1 MISVSDAWKDIQRR
15 FLLPETFIEIE
26 YGVTDNEAQSVATA
40 SGTDEVAFSNTA
52 SIVGASNV
60 TKYAT
65 NELNLWALDG
75 SQTILP
81 SSGGYSNAG
90 YVSDIESTGNVT
102 ISFPAIRTTAISGVT
117 ITWSDVFGEYPR
129 VFSVIG
135 KNGDI
140 VVSEVTVTDNKD
152 KVSTVFV
159 PLENY
164 DSITVVVHAWDL
176 PYRRVRIEKIVIG
189 HSLTFTKS
197 DLLSFTHEQSGDLLS
212 GEIPKYSISFSLDNS
227 DGRWDP
233 NNPTGMAQYLSERQ
247 KLTVRYGLDVNGTIE
262 WIKGGVFYLSE
273 WNAPPNGIE
282 AHFVARDV
290 FEFLL
295 ATDTTKMPNM
305 SSTQYGN
312 LASIIT
318 WATNELYIDG
328 IKVDVSDVALSSSPG
343 RQYNADGTYAE
354 MVQKCANAACC
365 ILRYDR
371 NGALYVEQLKDTLSE
386 YIPIVDGVNGI
397 PLSLSYSYPEI
408 TLSKPLKAVVVDYG
422 EETPFQ
428 LNVASNGE
436 IQTLTNNYIYT
447 AEAAESVANWVSRLL
462 KMRKTISGEF
472 RADPRL
478 ELFDIV
484 NVEDRYGR
492 VLKVAITNIKYDFNG
507 SFRGSYTG
515 RVIEEV

>member
-1 MISVSDAWKDIQRR
+1 MISVSDAWKDIQQR

-117 ITWSDVFGEYPR
+117 ITWSNAFGEYPR

-140 VVSEVTVTDNKD
+140 VVSEVTVTNNKD

-233 NNPTGMAQYLSERQ
+233 NNPVGMAQYLSERQ

-282 AHFVARDV
+282 AQFVARDV

-295 ATDTTKMPNM
+295 SDESQATGSKTLKEWI
-305 SSTQYGN
+305 SSVIPDAVINPSLAN
-312 LASIIT
+312 LSAAIT
-318 WATNELYIDG
+318 N
-328 IKVDVSDVALSSSPG
+328 
-343 RQYNADGTYAE
+343 NAGKSAE
-354 MVQKCANAACC
+354 IVQKCANAGCC
-365 ILRYDR
+365 VLRYDR
-371 NGALYVEQLKDTLSE
+371 DGVLYVEPLKETLVD
-386 YIPIVDGVNGI
+386 YIPIVSETTGI
-397 PLSLSYSYPEI
+397 PLSVSYTYPEI
-408 TLSKPLKAVVVDYG
+408 TLSKPLKSVSVDYG
-422 EETPFQ
+422 GETPHI
-428 LNVASNGE
+428 LSVASSGE
-436 IQTLTNNYIYT
+436 QQTLSNDFIGT
-447 AEAAESVANWVSRLL
+447 ATQAAAVATWVSRLL

-478 ELFDIV
+478 ELYDIV

>member
-1 MISVSDAWKDIQRR
+1 MISVSDTWKDVQQR

-117 ITWSDVFGEYPR
+117 ITWSNAFGEYPR

-140 VVSEVTVTDNKD
+140 VVSEVTVTNNKD

-233 NNPTGMAQYLSERQ
+233 NNPVGMAQYLSERQ

-282 AHFVARDV
+282 AQFVARDV

-295 ATDTTKMPNM
+295 SDESQATGSKTLKEWI
-305 SSTQYGN
+305 SSVIPDAVINPSLAN
-312 LASIIT
+312 LSAAIT
-318 WATNELYIDG
+318 N
-328 IKVDVSDVALSSSPG
+328 
-343 RQYNADGTYAE
+343 NAGKSAE
-354 MVQKCANAACC
+354 IVQKCANAGCC
-365 ILRYDR
+365 VLRYDR
-371 NGALYVEQLKDTLSE
+371 DGVLYVEPLKETLVD
-386 YIPIVDGVNGI
+386 YIPIVSETTGI
-397 PLSLSYSYPEI
+397 PLSVSYTYPEI
-408 TLSKPLKAVVVDYG
+408 TLSKPLKSVSVDYG
-422 EETPFQ
+422 GETPHI
-428 LNVASNGE
+428 LSVASSGE
-436 IQTLTNNYIYT
+436 QQTLSNDFIGT
-447 AEAAESVANWVSRLL
+447 ATQAAAVATWVSRLL

-478 ELFDIV
+478 ELYDIV